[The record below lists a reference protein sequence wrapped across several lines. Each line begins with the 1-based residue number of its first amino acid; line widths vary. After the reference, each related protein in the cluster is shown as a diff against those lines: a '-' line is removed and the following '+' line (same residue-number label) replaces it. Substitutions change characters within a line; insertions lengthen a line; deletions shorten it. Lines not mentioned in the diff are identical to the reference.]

1 MIGIMETATGVGLML
16 GPLIGAGLNS
26 MFTNHGLGY
35 QMVFYIL
42 SGIFLIMIYPGI
54 KLLPKEVPVQGKQ

>member
-1 MIGIMETATGVGLML
+1 ML